1 MQLLV
6 EIIDKQDDEEGY
18 QYLIEI
24 FLNSQQ
30 SIPFQELNSRF
41 SLIYPH
47 RFTQQI
53 PGYFEMMIL
62 TKSRKREFQ
71 KQMLGRIS
79 RIDVEIEKEDQLWN
93 FIENSP
99 AIMSADNLSKA
110 LYLRYVK
117 ISLEDEKQENYW
129 LKREISFNNNDWTDL
144 N

>member
-24 FLNSQQ
+24 FLNSQYHSSRIEQ
-30 SIPFQELNSRF
+30 SIF
-41 SLIYPH
+41 SIYPH

-62 TKSRKREFQ
+62 TKSRKRVS

-79 RIDVEIEKEDQLWN
+79 LIDVEIEKEHQLWN

-110 LYLRYVK
+110 YT
-117 ISLEDEKQENYW
+117 S
-129 LKREISFNNNDWTDL
+129 
-144 N
+144 